1 MLEVKNIN
9 KTFGENQILYDV
21 SSIFEKGKVNL
32 IIGQSGQG
40 KSVLAKCIVGLHDV
54 DSGQVLYDGRNF
66 TAMNRNQ
73 KSQIRQQIGMLFQG
87 AALFDSMTVEDNI
100 GFPLTMF
107 SSMTNTEI
115 KKRVDFC
122 LERVNLSG
130 KNKLL
135 PSECSGGMQ
144 KRIGIARAISMNP
157 KYLFCDEPNSGLDP
171 KTAILIDGLIHDIT
185 KEYDMT
191 TVVITHDMN
200 SVIEIGEN
208 VIFIYEG
215 KNWWQGDRKSI
226 ITTENPEISQ
236 FVYAS
241 EFMKE
246 IRRNIQ
252 NTRS

>member
-115 KKRVDFC
+115 KKPIAAA
-122 LERVNLSG
+122 LPIA
-130 KNKLL
+130 LL
-135 PSECSGGMQ
+135 
-144 KRIGIARAISMNP
+144 IG
-157 KYLFCDEPNSGLDP
+157 
-171 KTAILIDGLIHDIT
+171 
-185 KEYDMT
+185 
-191 TVVITHDMN
+191 
-200 SVIEIGEN
+200 
-208 VIFIYEG
+208 
-215 KNWWQGDRKSI
+215 
-226 ITTENPEISQ
+226 
-236 FVYAS
+236 
-241 EFMKE
+241 
-246 IRRNIQ
+246 
-252 NTRS
+252 